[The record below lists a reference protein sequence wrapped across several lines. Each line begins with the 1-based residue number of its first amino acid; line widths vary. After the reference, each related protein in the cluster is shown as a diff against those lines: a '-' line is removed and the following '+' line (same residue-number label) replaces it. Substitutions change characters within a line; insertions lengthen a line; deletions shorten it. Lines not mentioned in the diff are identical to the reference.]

1 MLQFCACA
9 NFGESLTTQ
18 LKCINLIQRSCMI
31 DHPPPA
37 LRLLRD
43 VDSWTMKEVRG
54 GEQGDFWARIDGII
68 RHNSAMT

>member
-18 LKCINLIQRSCMI
+18 FKCINLIQRSCMI

-43 VDSWTMKEVRG
+43 VDSWTMKEVP
-54 GEQGDFWARIDGII
+54 DFWARIDDII
-68 RHNSAMT
+68 RRNSAMT